1 MKNDSEILGVSPDSQ
16 LKQIKLAY
24 HKKLREFPAH
34 SHPQEFKAVRQAYES
49 LRQKQRNQK
58 GDFFNPPPMRGE
70 IPPEML
76 ESLRQRVRS
85 QVELSWDEL
94 IKLTF

>member
-1 MKNDSEILGVSPDSQ
+1 MKNDYETLGVSPQSQ
-16 LKQIKLAY
+16 LKEIKLAY
-24 HKKLREFPAH
+24 HQKLREFPPH

-49 LRQKQRNQK
+49 LRQRQRNKK